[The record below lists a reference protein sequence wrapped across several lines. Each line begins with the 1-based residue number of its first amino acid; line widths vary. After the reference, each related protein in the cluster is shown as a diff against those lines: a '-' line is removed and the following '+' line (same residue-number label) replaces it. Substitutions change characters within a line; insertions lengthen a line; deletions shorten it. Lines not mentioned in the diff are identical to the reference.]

1 MSSPKRFQFTN
12 VFTLSAAHLIHD
24 IYTSFLAPILPLLI
38 EKLSMSL
45 SMAGLLSV
53 IQRIP
58 SLFNPLV
65 GILAEKMRIRFLVI
79 FAPAFTTIAMSLI
92 GVAPVYTI
100 LAVLLFI
107 SGISSTLFHVPAPV
121 MIKQVAGPRLGKGMS
136 YFMLGGELA
145 RTLGPLIIVAAVETW
160 GLHGSLR
167 LIPFGIIASGV
178 LYFKLKDIEIRKDF
192 KKSTPAISF
201 KATFI
206 KFLPVFISLGGITLF
221 RAGMKAALTLYLPKY
236 LMDKD
241 ATLWFAGVSLSL
253 LQLAGAIG
261 TYLSGTISDKIG
273 RRTTLVVI
281 TIVSPILMWVFI
293 PMKATNTL
301 PLLILIGLF
310 LVAPTSVNLAIVH
323 ELETQYTAFV
333 NSIYMTIN
341 FVMSSL
347 MLLLVGVSWDL
358 IGPDLTYKLSAGIA
372 FIAIFFALR
381 IPGKKKKNSDT
392 ISPLQDQVN
401 N

>member
-1 MSSPKRFQFTN
+1 MSSPKKFQFAN
-12 VFTLSAAHLIHD
+12 VFSLSAAHLIHD

-45 SMAGLLSV
+45 SLAGLLSV

-58 SLFNPLV
+58 SLFNPLI

-92 GVAPVYTI
+92 GVAPVYII
-100 LAVLLFI
+100 LAVLLFV

-145 RTLGPLIIVAAVETW
+145 RTLGPLIIVATVETW
-160 GLHGSLR
+160 GLNGSLR
-167 LIPFGIIASGV
+167 LIPFGIISSFI
-178 LYFKLKDIEIRKDF
+178 LYFRLKDIEIRKDF
-192 KKSTPAISF
+192 KKNPLAIGYKSTF
-201 KATFI
+201 L

-221 RAGMKAALTLYLPKY
+221 RAGMKAALTLYLPVY
-236 LMDKD
+236 LMEKESS
-241 ATLWFAGVSLSL
+241 LWFAGISLSL

-261 TYLSGTISDKIG
+261 TYLSGTISDRIG
-273 RRTTLVVI
+273 RRMTLVII
-281 TIVSPILMWVFI
+281 TIISPFLMWIFI
-293 PMKATNTL
+293 SMKATNTL

-323 ELETQYTAFV
+323 EMDTEHTAFV

-381 IPGKKKKNSDT
+381 VPGKKQQGIEPSKPIQN
-392 ISPLQDQVN
+392 PVN
-401 N
+401 K

>member
-1 MSSPKRFQFTN
+1 MSSPKKFQFSN

-58 SLFNPLV
+58 SLFNPLI

-79 FAPAFTTIAMSLI
+79 FAPVFTTIAMSLI
-92 GVAPVYTI
+92 GVAPAYII
-100 LAVLLFI
+100 LAVLLFV

-136 YFMLGGELA
+136 YFMMGGELA

-160 GLHGSLR
+160 GLKGSLR
-167 LIPFGIIASGV
+167 LIPFGVLSSVI
-178 LYFKLKDIEIRKDF
+178 LYFRLKDIEIRKDF
-192 KKSTPAISF
+192 KKSTLALGYRS
-201 KATFI
+201 TFL

-221 RAGMKAALTLYLPKY
+221 RAAMKAALTLYLPVY
-236 LMDKD
+236 LMEKESS
-241 ATLWFAGVSLSL
+241 LWFAGISLSM

-261 TYLSGTISDKIG
+261 TYFSGTISDRIG
-273 RRTTLVVI
+273 RRTTLVII
-281 TIVSPILMWVFI
+281 TIVSPILMLIFI
-293 PMKATNTL
+293 SMKATNTL

-323 ELETQYTAFV
+323 EMDTEHTAFV

-358 IGPDLTYKLSAGIA
+358 IGPDLTYTLSAGIA
-372 FIAIFFALR
+372 FIAIFFAFR
-381 IPGKKKKNSDT
+381 IPGKKRQDSEPDR
-392 ISPLQDQVN
+392 PLQDAVKG
-401 N
+401 

>member
-1 MSSPKRFQFTN
+1 MSIPKKFQFAN
-12 VFTLSAAHLIHD
+12 VFTLSTAHLIHD
-24 IYTSFLAPILPLLI
+24 IYTSFLAPLLPLLI

-45 SMAGLLSV
+45 SLAGLLSV

-58 SLFNPLV
+58 SLFNPLI

-92 GVAPVYTI
+92 GVAPGYII
-100 LAVLLFI
+100 LAVLLFTT
-107 SGISSTLFHVPAPV
+107 GISSTLFHVPAPV
-121 MIKQVAGPRLGKGMS
+121 MIKQVSGPRLGKGMS

-160 GLHGSLR
+160 GLHGSLK
-167 LIPFGIIASGV
+167 LIPFGIIASAV
-178 LYFKLKDIEIRKDF
+178 LYYRLKDIEIRKDF
-192 KKSTPAISF
+192 KKSAPAISY
-201 KATFI
+201 KSTFI
-206 KFLPVFISLGGITLF
+206 KFLPVYISLGGITLF
-221 RAGMKAALTLYLPKY
+221 RAGMKATLTLYLPKY

-241 ATLWFAGVSLSL
+241 ASLWFAGISLSL
-253 LQLAGAIG
+253 LQLAGAAG

-273 RRTTLVVI
+273 RRTTLVII

-293 PMKATNTL
+293 SMKATNTL
-301 PLLILIGLF
+301 PLLIIIGLF

-323 ELETQYTAFV
+323 ELDTQYTAFV

-358 IGPDLTYKLSAGIA
+358 IGPDMTYQISAAIA
-372 FIAIFFALR
+372 FISIFFAWR
-381 IPGKKKKNSDT
+381 VPRKIR
-392 ISPLQDQVN
+392 QDP
-401 N
+401 